1 MGVVTFMFGGDFVVV
16 VVVEE
21 VEVKV
26 EDSEL
31 VLECV
36 KRMV

>member
-1 MGVVTFMFGGDFVVV
+1 MGVVTFMFGGDFVV

-31 VLECV
+31 VLEYV